1 MAIAPGPLP
10 GQVVGVRIDPQR
22 VRFEGWAALPSNDI
36 QSVFVTIDGIVRA
49 HADIWFPTPPGSA
62 TEAVSA
68 GWRATLDRSEIELG
82 IHSIGGLVLRGY
94 GLVEVLDPID
104 VEFAPPMER
113 PGDVNDPKNGE
124 TVTDF
129 VQVRG
134 WFLTGHGY
142 DRVEVRLAGGKPVPA
157 RLLASPRPELVN
169 QVADPDAPLAGWELL
184 LSLDSHRSVDG
195 KEGGDDDDIP
205 EHHQDHGIEPI
216 EKGSIRVIVDAI
228 GPRGHIRL
236 GDRIVKREPHPA
248 LKQSQVKLAAAIAAR
263 TKRTTADYTPDGT
276 GLNLLVATHDL
287 GLGGGQLYV
296 QELLRHL
303 LRESDVRCTVLS
315 ASDGVLWSELEQLGA
330 RVHIVGNAPSAAPR
344 YEDWIN
350 QKARIVADS
359 GANAVLANT
368 AASYWGVDL
377 AARLGV
383 PSAWAIHESFAPE
396 IFLHVGFH
404 YPPDAHVRRRF
415 LGAFGQAGAVVFEAD
430 ATKRIFRDVI
440 PKGRGVRVDYGIDLE
455 RIHSFVAENPREDI
469 REALDV
475 KHDQILVMC
484 MGTYEP
490 RKAQA
495 LLTAAFARVADD
507 FPRAVLAMV
516 GDKGGPYSEG
526 VHDLVKNF
534 DLTERV
540 RLVPVTPDIDDWYL
554 AADAFILASDIE
566 SLPRSMLEV
575 MAFGTPVLAPA
586 VFGVSEVVED
596 GINGLLFDPTSV
608 ASAAEVLRRFL
619 QIPRARR
626 KEMGEAGRLTVEANR
641 SSANYARDYRAL
653 FAALASEREPDLEA
667 ALKATTA

>member
-1 MAIAPGPLP
+1 
-10 GQVVGVRIDPQR
+10 
-22 VRFEGWAALPSNDI
+22 
-36 QSVFVTIDGIVRA
+36 
-49 HADIWFPTPPGSA
+49 
-62 TEAVSA
+62 
-68 GWRATLDRSEIELG
+68 
-82 IHSIGGLVLRGY
+82 
-94 GLVEVLDPID
+94 
-104 VEFAPPMER
+104 
-113 PGDVNDPKNGE
+113 
-124 TVTDF
+124 
-129 VQVRG
+129 
-134 WFLTGHGY
+134 
-142 DRVEVRLAGGKPVPA
+142 
-157 RLLASPRPELVN
+157 
-169 QVADPDAPLAGWELL
+169 
-184 LSLDSHRSVDG
+184 
-195 KEGGDDDDIP
+195 
-205 EHHQDHGIEPI
+205 
-216 EKGSIRVIVDAI
+216 
-228 GPRGHIRL
+228 
-236 GDRIVKREPHPA
+236 
-248 LKQSQVKLAAAIAAR
+248 
-263 TKRTTADYTPDGT
+263 
-276 GLNLLVATHDL
+276 
-287 GLGGGQLYV
+287 
-296 QELLRHL
+296 
-303 LRESDVRCTVLS
+303 
-315 ASDGVLWSELEQLGA
+315 
-330 RVHIVGNAPSAAPR
+330 
-344 YEDWIN
+344 
-350 QKARIVADS
+350 VADS

>member
-49 HADIWFPTPPGSA
+49 HADIWFPTPQGSA
-62 TEAVSA
+62 TDAVNA

-82 IHSIGGLVLRGY
+82 THSIGGLVLRGY

-104 VEFAPPMER
+104 VAFAPPIES
-113 PGDVNDPKNGE
+113 PGDVNDPKDGDE
-124 TVTDF
+124 VTDF

-142 DRVEVRLAGGKPVPA
+142 DRVEVRFAGGRGVPA
-157 RLLASPRPELVN
+157 RLLASPRPELVG
-169 QVADPDAPLAGWELL
+169 QVDDPDAPLAGWELL
-184 LSLDSHRSVDG
+184 LPLERPGAKQRNGLGPDEVHPDLIDYPPKDG
-195 KEGGDDDDIP
+195 
-205 EHHQDHGIEPI
+205 QV
-216 EKGSIRVIVDAI
+216 RVIVDAI

-236 GDRIVKREPHPA
+236 GTRVVERAKHPA
-248 LKQSQVKLAAAIAAR
+248 LDKPQAELAASIHAR
-263 TKRTTADYTPDGT
+263 TKALTAGYKPDAN

-287 GLGGGQLYV
+287 GLGGGQLYL

-303 LRESDVRCTVLS
+303 LADSDVKCTVLS
-315 ASDGVLWSELEQLGA
+315 ASDGELWHELEELGA
-330 RVHIVGNAPSAAPR
+330 RVHVVGIAPSAAAR

-350 QKARIVADS
+350 QVATIVADS
-359 GANAVLANT
+359 GANALIANT

-377 AARLGV
+377 AARLGI
-383 PSAWAIHESFAPE
+383 PSAWAIHESFTPE

-404 YPPDAHVRRRF
+404 SPPDPHVRRRF
-415 LGAFGQAGAVVFEAD
+415 LEAFGQAGAVVFEAD
-430 ATKRIFRDVI
+430 ATKRLFRDVI
-440 PKGRGVRVDYGIDLE
+440 REGRAVRVDYGIDLD
-455 RIHSFVAENPREDI
+455 RIHEFVAENSRD
-469 REALDV
+469 DV
-475 KHDQILVMC
+475 RDTLGVKPDETLIMC

-495 LLTAAFARVADD
+495 LLTAAFARVSDD
-507 FPRAVLAMV
+507 HPRAVLAMV

-526 VHDLVKNF
+526 VHELVRNF
-534 DLTERV
+534 DLGDRV
-540 RLVPVTPDIDDWYL
+540 RLVPVTPAIDDWYL

-586 VFGVSEVVED
+586 VFGVPEVVED
-596 GINGLLFDPTSV
+596 GINGLLFDPSSV
-608 ASAAEVLRRFL
+608 ASAADVIRRFL
-619 QIPRARR
+619 KIPRARR
-626 KEMGEAGRLTVEANR
+626 QEMGTAGRLTVEANR
-641 SSANYARDYRAL
+641 ASANYARDYRAL
-653 FAALASEREPDLEA
+653 FAALASEREPDLAA
-667 ALKATTA
+667 ALRATTA